1 MRPIVSGCCSIG
13 YETSKEGARILQP
26 VVGNTPRHIKD
37 SVDLVE
43 KLKGKVIPPD
53 FSIVSFD
60 VKDMYTSIP
69 QEAALMLAEARLRAD
84 DQLGRR
90 TPI

>member
-1 MRPIVSGCCSIG
+1 MRPTVSGRSSIG

-26 VVGNTPRHIKD
+26 VVGNTVHHIKD

-43 KLKGKVIPPD
+43 KLKGKVIPRD

-69 QEAALMLAEARLRAD
+69 QEAALALAEEKLRAD
-84 DQLGRR
+84 GQLSRR